1 MKAREN
7 SPPPA
12 FRRARYAKTT
22 GDESGSVAFG
32 PTSAS
37 MDNTLHDLH
46 NSSHPTRQPHSITA
60 KYARPI
66 VLPFNRPVF
75 CLVEKSWCYC
85 I

>member
-7 SPPPA
+7 SPPALPPAPA

-46 NSSHPTRQPHSITA
+46 GVYLVKQTEFSEFYQEA
-60 KYARPI
+60 I
-66 VLPFNRPVF
+66 VT
-75 CLVEKSWCYC
+75 C
-85 I
+85 

>member
-7 SPPPA
+7 SPPALPPAPA

-60 KYARPI
+60 KYAYRFAI
-66 VLPFNRPVF
+66 
-75 CLVEKSWCYC
+75 
-85 I
+85 